1 LVLVLFGMDY
11 GTNVMATP
19 GELNETYFASENG
32 QALRNE
38 IRFDSLDNLDES
50 GDFHEHVSKLQ
61 RRRKLGMQKVVH
73 LAVGFFFLFA
83 AYNTIQNYVTS
94 LLPGCLGFTSLCVLY
109 VSVCPSLMLAPSI
122 CKKLGDRY
130 TLVLGSLCYAV
141 WIASLTRADNQWLVL
156 GASVVIGFGAAILWV
171 AQGSYLTSFGD
182 STNRSVLAGTFWS
195 IYQCSGVMGNGGA
208 YFVLNSIGGD
218 DNSGLYAV
226 GLALSVFASLV
237 FFCLTPL
244 VKDASWEAD
253 EQASLLRSQARATA
267 GSIEVNRMDGYETD
281 ESSTILDDSPN
292 AFAPVEEFKKE
303 WAEISAKKMEFLCL
317 SPLLFLTGYELAFV
331 SGEFPIIFAPG
342 KDQKAA
348 ISLVFVVWAIAEVVS
363 SYTVGKVSSIIGK
376 RLTLTVGS
384 FLFLVA
390 LSIVWQLHQDP
401 RALGTFKGVS
411 ILAYVAGALFGVADC
426 TFNVIVL
433 TKLGDL
439 FPSRGTAGAFT
450 AFQFLQ
456 NIASAIAFFLPVLFS
471 NGGGDSCSS
480 DNQSDTFKLV
490 YMGSQAAIVLLSLFG
505 FWIIKS
511 ET

>member
-1 LVLVLFGMDY
+1 
-11 GTNVMATP
+11 
-19 GELNETYFASENG
+19 
-32 QALRNE
+32 
-38 IRFDSLDNLDES
+38 
-50 GDFHEHVSKLQ
+50 
-61 RRRKLGMQKVVH
+61 
-73 LAVGFFFLFA
+73 
-83 AYNTIQNYVTS
+83 
-94 LLPGCLGFTSLCVLY
+94 
-109 VSVCPSLMLAPSI
+109 
-122 CKKLGDRY
+122 
-130 TLVLGSLCYAV
+130 
-141 WIASLTRADNQWLVL
+141 
-156 GASVVIGFGAAILWV
+156 
-171 AQGSYLTSFGD
+171 
-182 STNRSVLAGTFWS
+182 
-195 IYQCSGVMGNGGA
+195 
-208 YFVLNSIGGD
+208 
-218 DNSGLYAV
+218 
-226 GLALSVFASLV
+226 
-237 FFCLTPL
+237 L

-317 SPLLFLTGYELAFV
+317 SPLLCLTGYELAFV